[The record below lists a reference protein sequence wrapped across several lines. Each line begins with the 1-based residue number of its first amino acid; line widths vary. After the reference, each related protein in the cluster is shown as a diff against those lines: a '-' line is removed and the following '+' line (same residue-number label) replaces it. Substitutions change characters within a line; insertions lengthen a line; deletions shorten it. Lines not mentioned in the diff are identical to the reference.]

1 MDVLTIFLE
10 GRCRSGDVE
19 NEVGNLVTF
28 LQFQLRLNQS
38 SVPTAVPE
46 SKNLPTTT
54 VYFILSPMMFYSY
67 SEIKMKKSTT
77 KNQDS
82 RLHKFK
88 IYDEVIK
95 FSTCTSHS
103 CFAVNSYKTL
113 SLVPRSKKSGPDSV
127 SRYCKAL
134 FRGINVALFALP
146 DTPRCKE
153 TCSDIIFFASDF
165 QNRNK
170 N

>member
-1 MDVLTIFLE
+1 
-10 GRCRSGDVE
+10 
-19 NEVGNLVTF
+19 
-28 LQFQLRLNQS
+28 
-38 SVPTAVPE
+38 
-46 SKNLPTTT
+46 
-54 VYFILSPMMFYSY
+54 MFYSY

-153 TCSDIIFFASDF
+153 TCSDIIRFLLVTFKIETKTNLSSDGTAATTCERLNLHMVSTYLK
-165 QNRNK
+165 QLSIQVIWITRSDKMMPNEQSRV
-170 N
+170 